1 MPITPR
7 LRTIRRPPPDA
18 GTLTAMIKAAL
29 TKSWNLTK
37 APQRGHGRVA
47 RRWLRTRVCSAHM
60 RGGKESRIWFQP
72 LRTCVSSTL
81 PAWSSK
87 KDPVNKAT
95 GVPETLDLLHQQFSD
110 TAENKPLEGYVV
122 DVKDSF
128 VKVTGVSSASIGGT
142 VTFEN
147 GMKGLVVSLETNTI
161 GVVLLRHK
169 NKAQNVSISTGY
181 YNDNNMI
188 AMKINDKLDAETV
201 TLDAEKAIEPL
212 TFPVGSNLVGQVVDP
227 LGYPVHIP
235 SIYNEDDGV
244 VNESEVFIG
253 DSGSM
258 PIIQQRVVPSSTWH
272 SLNPP
277 SKLFF

>member
-1 MPITPR
+1 MANVQCVINKRIIIIREEEEEELQLRPVVRWLTDCLLPMPITPR

-47 RRWLRTRVCSAHM
+47 RRWLRTRVCSADM

-128 VKVTGVSSASIGGT
+128 VKVTGVSSASIGGYAR
-142 VTFEN
+142 
-147 GMKGLVVSLETNTI
+147 GL
-161 GVVLLRHK
+161 
-169 NKAQNVSISTGY
+169 
-181 YNDNNMI
+181 
-188 AMKINDKLDAETV
+188 
-201 TLDAEKAIEPL
+201 
-212 TFPVGSNLVGQVVDP
+212 
-227 LGYPVHIP
+227 
-235 SIYNEDDGV
+235 
-244 VNESEVFIG
+244 
-253 DSGSM
+253 
-258 PIIQQRVVPSSTWH
+258 
-272 SLNPP
+272 
-277 SKLFF
+277 LF